1 MAIITLRNLSLSYGQ
16 QPLLDQINLAIEA
29 GERLCLVGRNGAGK
43 SSLLGVIAGEIQAD
57 DGELSIQDGLR
68 IARLAQAFAPDTA
81 GSVYQVVAAGLG
93 DMGALIARYETLAAQ
108 VSTTQ
113 DPASLAELEACQHAI
128 ETADGWT
135 LQPRI
140 TATLEQFGL
149 EPTAAFTQLS
159 GGLKRRVLLA
169 QTWVKQPDLLLLD
182 EPTNHLDIDAIT
194 WLETFLRNWP
204 GTLLFITHDR
214 AFLQSLATRIIE
226 LDRGQLNDFP
236 GDYTTYLQRKAELQ
250 AAEDKQQALFDK
262 KLAQEEAW
270 VRQGIKARR
279 TRNEGRVRA
288 LEQMRQARAARREQL
303 GQARLAVQDA
313 ERSGKLVVAADKV
326 ALQLGERWLIRDL
339 TTTILRGDKIG
350 IIGPNGIG
358 KTSLLRLLLGEL
370 PPTQGRLRLG
380 TKLAPVYF
388 DQHRA
393 SLDDTQTVQANV
405 GQGREMLTINGQT
418 RHVLSYLQDFLFS
431 PARARQPISAL
442 SGGERNRLLL
452 AKLFTQPANLLVL
465 DEPTNDLDAETLELL
480 EALLVEFNGTVLL
493 VSHDRAFLDN
503 VVSSSLVFT
512 GAGEVHEYVGGYSDW
527 LRQRPAPTAAPAK
540 PAAPAKT
547 AAAPKPQND
556 GKRLG
561 YKEQRELAELPERIE
576 TLEAELEPIQARL
589 ADPAF
594 YRQPDSDV
602 AATQAR
608 LAELEEAL
616 QTAYSRWE
624 TLEAHA
630 R

>member
-393 SLDDTQTVQANV
+393 SLDDTQTVQENV